1 MLVARTGSTK
11 KLYTR
16 QDDEAIIKH
25 AGEGKSAK
33 EIGAAIDR
41 SEASVQYR
49 ITRVLNK
56 EGVNSLDDIKYSG
69 GAVAPAA
76 PAKKAVDKK

>member
-1 MLVARTGSTK
+1 MLVARTGSSK

-16 QDDEAIIKH
+16 KDDEQIIAL

-56 EGVNSLDDIKYSG
+56 EGVESLDDIKYKS
-69 GAVAPAA
+69 
-76 PAKKAVDKK
+76 